1 MLRRVSVVLLSAGA
15 LALGACSSST
25 TPPPDAG
32 AAVSCTSSVPPVCTV
47 PAGATESSI
56 SSAIAGAAAGTT
68 FNFAAGTFPFKNTIT
83 VPGVAGL
90 TFKGAGIGQTIL
102 EFAGQ
107 TAGSGGIS
115 ATLGNAALRFEGF
128 TIQNTLGDGIKVEK
142 ATGVV
147 FYQVQVRWLNAADGG
162 PNYLRHGGYGIYP
175 VQSQNVLVDHCD
187 ISGAR
192 DTGAY
197 IGQSYTIVVSNN
209 TVHDNV
215 AGIEI
220 EASRNADVHDN
231 VSTNNSG
238 GILVF
243 ALPNLQPPPDAGQP
257 NDATNYVRVYNNTI
271 TANNTPN
278 FADPSGSV
286 AQVPAGSGIVMLAAN
301 YVEVFGNTI
310 SNNDTLA
317 VANASYLVLNPSF
330 NPLDPAQNPTG
341 LNPFS
346 SWVYVHDNTFSNNG
360 GNPQGSNVY
369 SPDGG
374 SNGPNQLGELFQA
387 LILYGAWTSAPDVIW
402 DGIAPPPYVAPIG
415 DGDAGVPANPL
426 TYYFANNHNA
436 NVTGSDWVN
445 VNLPKV
451 YIPGPPPSI
460 NVNDLAFDFYPFQ
473 VTSAPAG
480 FPLPAVDAGILP

>member
-15 LALGACSSST
+15 LALGACNNGPP
-25 TPPPDAG
+25 TPPDTG
-32 AAVSCTSSVPPVCTV
+32 VSVSCPTTTACNIPQ
-47 PAGATESSI
+47 GATESDI
-56 SSAIAGAAAGTT
+56 SSHIASAAAGTT
-68 FNFAAGTFPFKNTIT
+68 FTFAAGTFPFKNTIT
-83 VPGVAGL
+83 VNNAAGL

-102 EFAGQ
+102 EFADQ
-107 TAGSGGIS
+107 TGGSGGIS

-220 EASRNADVHDN
+220 EASVSADVHDN
-231 VSTNNSG
+231 TSTNNSG

-243 ALPNLQPPPDAGQP
+243 ALPNLQPPPDAGFQ
-257 NDATNYVRVYNNTI
+257 NDSTHFVRVYNNTV
-271 TANNTPN
+271 TANNTQN

-286 AQVPAGSGIVMLAAN
+286 AQVPAGSGIILLAAN

-317 VANASYLVLNPSF
+317 VANASYLVLDPTF
-330 NPLDPAQNPTG
+330 NPLDMAQNPTA
-341 LNPFS
+341 LDPFS
-346 SWVYVHDNTFSNNG
+346 HSVYVHDNTFSNNG
-360 GNPQGSNVY
+360 GSPQGTNVY
-369 SPDGG
+369 APDGG
-374 SNGPNQLGELFQA
+374 PNGVNQLGTLFVFLQEL
-387 LILYGAWTSAPDVIW
+387 GAWSSAPDIIW
-402 DGIAPPPYVAPIG
+402 DGIAPPPYVPPAVSA
-415 DGDAGVPANPL
+415 GDAGSPPNPL
-426 TYYFANNHNA
+426 NYFFENNHNA
-436 NVTGSDWVN
+436 NVTGPDWVN
-445 VNLPKV
+445 VNLPIV
-451 YIPGPPPSI
+451 YVPPATI
-460 NVNDLAFDFYPFQ
+460 LVNGLAFAAAPFM
-473 VTSAPAG
+473 VTAPPTG

>member
-15 LALGACSSST
+15 LALGACSST
-25 TPPPDAG
+25 NPPPDAG
-32 AAVSCTSSVPPVCTV
+32 AAVSCTSSIPPVCTV
-47 PAGATESSI
+47 PAGTSESNI
-56 SSAIAGAAAGTT
+56 SSAIASATAGTT
-68 FNFAAGTFPFKNTIT
+68 FNFAAGTFTFKNTIT

-102 EFAGQ
+102 DFAGQ

-209 TVHDNV
+209 TVHENV

-220 EASRNADVHDN
+220 EASVSADVHDN
-231 VSTNNSG
+231 TSTNNSG

-286 AQVPAGSGIVMLAAN
+286 AQVPAGSGIILLAAN
-301 YVEVFGNTI
+301 NVEVFGNTI

-317 VANASYLVLNPSF
+317 VANASYLVLDPTF
-330 NPLDPAQNPTG
+330 DPTDPAQNPTG

-346 SWVYVHDNTFSNNG
+346 DNVYVHDNTFSNNG
-360 GNPQGSNVY
+360 GSPQGANVY
-369 SPDGG
+369 APDGG
-374 SNGPNQLGELFQA
+374 SPGVNQLGTLFVFLQA
-387 LILYGAWTSAPDVIW
+387 LGAWSSAPDIIW
-402 DGIAPPPYVAPIG
+402 DGIAPPPYAPPIG
-415 DGDAGVPANPL
+415 DGDAGVPPNPL
-426 TYYFANNHNA
+426 KYYFANNHG
-436 NVTGSDWVN
+436 GSGSGYDWVN
-445 VNLPKV
+445 VNLPVV
-451 YIPGPPPSI
+451 YQGGTSLD
-460 NVNDLAFDFYPFQ
+460 VNALAFDPFPFMPP
-473 VTSAPAG
+473 SAPAG

>member
-15 LALGACSSST
+15 LALGACPG
-25 TPPPDAG
+25 PPPPPPPPPTP
-32 AAVSCTSSVPPVCTV
+32 SCSTSVPPVCTI

-56 SSAIAGAAAGTT
+56 SSAIANATAGTT
-68 FNFAAGTFPFKNTIT
+68 FNFSAGTFNFTNTIT
-83 VPGVAGL
+83 VNNAAGL
-90 TFKGAGIGQTIL
+90 TFKGAGMGTTIL
-102 EFAGQ
+102 EFKGQ

-115 ATLGNAALRFEGF
+115 ATLGNSALRFEGF
-128 TIQNTLGDGIKVEK
+128 TIQNTLGDAIKVEK

-147 FYQVQVRWLNAADGG
+147 FYQVKVRWDGAPDGG

-220 EASRNADVHDN
+220 EASVAADVHDN
-231 VSTNNSG
+231 TSTNNSG

-243 ALPNLQPPPDAGQP
+243 ALPNLQPPPDAGQQ

-271 TANNTPN
+271 TANNTQN

-286 AQVPAGSGIVMLAAN
+286 AQVPAGSGIILLAAN
-301 YVEVFGNTI
+301 KVEVFGNTI

-317 VANASYLVLNPSF
+317 VANASYLVLDPSF
-330 NPLDPAQNPTG
+330 DPTDMAQNPTG

-346 SWVYVHDNTFSNNG
+346 SLVYVHDNTFSNNG
-360 GNPQGSNVY
+360 GSPQGTNVY
-369 SPDGG
+369 AADGG
-374 SNGPNQLGELFQA
+374 PNGVNQLGTLFVYLQA
-387 LILYGAWTSAPDVIW
+387 LGAWSSAPDIIW
-402 DGIAPPPYVAPIG
+402 DGIARRRTHLHRRRRRRRPSQPAGLLLWQQPRRKWHRGRLGQRQSPRCLPGRYQPRRRTRWPSTSTRSRSPAPR
-415 DGDAGVPANPL
+415 P
-426 TYYFANNHNA
+426 
-436 NVTGSDWVN
+436 
-445 VNLPKV
+445 
-451 YIPGPPPSI
+451 
-460 NVNDLAFDFYPFQ
+460 
-473 VTSAPAG
+473 G